1 MIRHKKIRH
10 APTQRHRHHLPLYLT
25 LLGHFDSFLPTVVLG
40 LAMLALL
47 TLLALFG
54 ASSATPLPVP
64 PPHIV
69 LMLVDELGTGDV
81 PWTDPDM
88 IAPTIE
94 TLGEGGLRLGH
105 QYTWHWCAP
114 TRGSLLSG
122 RLPMRN
128 GYADG
133 VGRPSASLLG
143 MAGCGAGLDLK
154 LPLIPDDLKQA
165 PNPYATHM
173 LGKWHVGYRSPE
185 NMPTARGFDTYL
197 GLLGGGSDHFDKTLC
212 VGPVAAG
219 IGSYVYSASLSPPR
233 YLRVLIL
240 SQTTH
245 ASYLHC

>member
-1 MIRHKKIRH
+1 
-10 APTQRHRHHLPLYLT
+10 
-25 LLGHFDSFLPTVVLG
+25 
-40 LAMLALL
+40 MLALL

-88 IAPTIE
+88 IAPTIK

-173 LGKWHVGYRSPE
+173 LGKWHVGYRSPG

-219 IGSYVYSASLSPPR
+219 IGSYVYSASPSPPR